1 MTETNRIEI
10 TSAGALPEGLSES
23 EFFEGYSV
31 PRNKELMRIF
41 KDVDLVEQLGSGIP
55 RILETYGKECF
66 QFSANFLRMVF
77 PCLRASHRQASAE
90 PVNNTDQVPEQ
101 ATDQVTDQAI
111 DQATDQATDQVKAL
125 LSVMINE
132 HNRSELMD
140 FLNLSHNHTFR
151 QNYLHPAIEKGL
163 IELTI
168 PDKPNSS
175 KQKYRLTAK
184 GKQLKEHIK

>member
-1 MTETNRIEI
+1 MAETNRIEYKAQL
-10 TSAGALPEGLSES
+10 T
-23 EFFEGYSV
+23 
-31 PRNKELMRIF
+31 KE
-41 KDVDLVEQLGSGIP
+41 KVLVEQLGSGIP

-77 PCLRASHRQASAE
+77 PSAE
-90 PVNNTDQVPEQ
+90 PVNTTEQVPEQ
-101 ATDQVTDQAI
+101 ATEQVTDQAI
-111 DQATDQATDQVKAL
+111 DQVADQATDQVKAL

-184 GKQLKEHIK
+184 GKQLKEHMK

>member
-1 MTETNRIEI
+1 M
-10 TSAGALPEGLSES
+10 SES

-31 PRNKELMRIF
+31 PRNKELMRVF

-77 PCLRASHRQASAE
+77 PSAE
-90 PVNNTDQVPEQ
+90 PINTTEQVTE
-101 ATDQVTDQAI
+101 QVTDQAI
-111 DQATDQATDQVKAL
+111 DQVADQATDQVKAL
-125 LSVMINE
+125 LSVMKNE
-132 HNRSELMD
+132 HYRSELMD

>member
-1 MTETNRIEI
+1 MPETNRIEYKAQL
-10 TSAGALPEGLSES
+10 T
-23 EFFEGYSV
+23 
-31 PRNKELMRIF
+31 KE
-41 KDVDLVEQLGSGIP
+41 KVLVEQLGSGIP

-77 PCLRASHRQASAE
+77 PSAE
-90 PVNNTDQVPEQ
+90 PVNTTDQV
-101 ATDQVTDQAI
+101 A
-111 DQATDQATDQVKAL
+111 DQATDQVKAL

-175 KQKYRLTAK
+175 KQKYRLTVK

>member
-1 MTETNRIEI
+1 MTETNLIEYKAQL
-10 TSAGALPEGLSES
+10 T
-23 EFFEGYSV
+23 
-31 PRNKELMRIF
+31 KE
-41 KDVDLVEQLGSGIP
+41 KVLVEQLGSGIP

-90 PVNNTDQVPEQ
+90 PVNTTEQ
-101 ATDQVTDQAI
+101 AIDQAI
-111 DQATDQATDQVKAL
+111 DQVADQATDQVKAL

-175 KQKYRLTAK
+175 KQKYRLTVK

>member
-1 MTETNRIEI
+1 
-10 TSAGALPEGLSES
+10 
-23 EFFEGYSV
+23 
-31 PRNKELMRIF
+31 MRVF

-77 PCLRASHRQASAE
+77 PSAE
-90 PVNNTDQVPEQ
+90 PINTTEQVTE
-101 ATDQVTDQAI
+101 QVTDQAI
-111 DQATDQATDQVKAL
+111 DQVADQATDQVKAL
-125 LSVMINE
+125 LSVMKNE
-132 HNRSELMD
+132 HYRSELMD

>member
-1 MTETNRIEI
+1 MTETNRIAYKAQL
-10 TSAGALPEGLSES
+10 T
-23 EFFEGYSV
+23 
-31 PRNKELMRIF
+31 KE
-41 KDVDLVEQLGSGIP
+41 KVLVEQLGSGIP

-90 PVNNTDQVPEQ
+90 PVNTTEQ
-101 ATDQVTDQAI
+101 AI
-111 DQATDQATDQVKAL
+111 DQATDQVKAL

-175 KQKYRLTAK
+175 KQKYRLTVK

>member
-1 MTETNRIEI
+1 
-10 TSAGALPEGLSES
+10 
-23 EFFEGYSV
+23 
-31 PRNKELMRIF
+31 
-41 KDVDLVEQLGSGIP
+41 
-55 RILETYGKECF
+55 
-66 QFSANFLRMVF
+66 MVF
-77 PCLRASHRQASAE
+77 PSAE
-90 PVNNTDQVPEQ
+90 PVNT
-101 ATDQVTDQAI
+101 TDQVTDQAI
-111 DQATDQATDQVKAL
+111 DQVADQATDQVKAL

-175 KQKYRLTAK
+175 KDRKSTRLNSSHVAISYAVFC
-184 GKQLKEHIK
+184 LKKKK

>member
-1 MTETNRIEI
+1 
-10 TSAGALPEGLSES
+10 
-23 EFFEGYSV
+23 
-31 PRNKELMRIF
+31 
-41 KDVDLVEQLGSGIP
+41 
-55 RILETYGKECF
+55 
-66 QFSANFLRMVF
+66 MVF
-77 PCLRASHRQASAE
+77 PSAE
-90 PVNNTDQVPEQ
+90 PVNT
-101 ATDQVTDQAI
+101 TDQVTDQAI
-111 DQATDQATDQVKAL
+111 DQVADQATDQVKAL

-175 KQKYRLTAK
+175 KQKYRLTVK
-184 GKQLKEHIK
+184 GKQLKEHIKRSEERRVGKE

>member
-1 MTETNRIEI
+1 MAETNRIEYKAQL
-10 TSAGALPEGLSES
+10 T
-23 EFFEGYSV
+23 
-31 PRNKELMRIF
+31 KE
-41 KDVDLVEQLGSGIP
+41 KVLVEQLGSGIP

-77 PCLRASHRQASAE
+77 PSAE
-90 PVNNTDQVPEQ
+90 PVNT
-101 ATDQVTDQAI
+101 TDQAI
-111 DQATDQATDQVKAL
+111 DQVADQATDQVKAL

-175 KQKYRLTAK
+175 KQKYRLTVK